1 MQARKEPDVY
11 AWIAAAAVT
20 LLFAALAL
28 TGLIFH
34 EPGDG
39 PEAGEPEF
47 TS

>member
-11 AWIAAAAVT
+11 TWIAAAAVT

-28 TGLIFH
+28 TGLFPH
-34 EPGDG
+34 ESGDG
-39 PEAGEPEF
+39 LEKDERKF